1 MGQIAIPSQEFSLQ
15 NNEAAIAM
23 NRLATPAQRKTSELA
38 GRPSHPSRGELFP
51 PLPPN
56 EPRALGEDI
65 KANGMRM
72 PVTLLHQQSKS
83 HYVLVDGVCR
93 LDALE
98 MVGLDATAPRRWMIG
113 PPNVSLLGPGC
124 LVTGSFR
131 THCGHR
137 FDLQREHL

>member
-1 MGQIAIPSQEFSLQ
+1 M
-15 NNEAAIAM
+15 
-23 NRLATPAQRKTSELA
+23 SELTA
-38 GRPSHPSRGELFP
+38 VEQTGSASETSSAKPVSWRDVLPIHPAAELFP
-51 PLPPN
+51 PLPPD

-72 PVTLLHQQSKS
+72 PVTLLHQQSKP

-124 LVTGSFR
+124 LVTGSFSDTLR
-131 THCGHR
+131 T
-137 FDLQREHL
+137 QI